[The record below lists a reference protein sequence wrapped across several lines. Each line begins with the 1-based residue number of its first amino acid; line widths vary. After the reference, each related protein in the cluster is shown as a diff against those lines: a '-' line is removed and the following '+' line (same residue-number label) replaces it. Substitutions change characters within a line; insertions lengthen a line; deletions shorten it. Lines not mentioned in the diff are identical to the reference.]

1 MVKTGSKPTDT
12 DDAQLIA
19 LALRDD
25 QGAFTSLLLKY
36 RNALIAYVMQKF
48 VSVVE
53 DAEDICQRSFEKAFM
68 GIDRYDPRYAFSTWL
83 YNIARN
89 EAIDHL
95 RRTRNN
101 VPAFSYS
108 DDPESAE
115 IVAADTP
122 EDKII
127 VDQAVQELVE
137 CIHSLPETY
146 RSVAEMRFLR
156 DLAYEDIASSL
167 SLPIGTV
174 KTRINRA
181 RKILMDM
188 VSESDIKN
196 EGN

>member
-1 MVKTGSKPTDT
+1 MAKIGSKPTEP

-36 RNALIAYVMQKF
+36 RSALIAYVMQKF

-68 GIDRYDPRYAFSTWL
+68 GIERYDPHYAFSTWL

-108 DDPESAE
+108 DDPEAAE
-115 IVAADTP
+115 IVAAGTP

-146 RSVAEMRFLR
+146 RNVAEMRFLR
-156 DLAYEDIASSL
+156 DLAYEDIATSL

-188 VSESDIKN
+188 VSKSDVSN
-196 EGN
+196 A